1 MFGVNEV
8 VRFGSLAALFAFAFL
23 LFLAYRQQK
32 EALGR
37 LRDVKLRLDRLSTL
51 VEALGEEKK
60 VIAGQVDRKVERHS
74 LAAILEQTSDA
85 LFAAMPKEELVVA
98 RPARRRG

>member
-23 LFLAYRQQK
+23 LYLAYRQQK
-32 EALGR
+32 EALSH
-37 LRDVKLRLDRLSTL
+37 LRDVKARLDRLSTL

-60 VIAGQVDRKVERHS
+60 VIAGQIDKKVERHS
-74 LAAILEQTSDA
+74 LAAILEQTADA
-85 LFAAMPKEELVVA
+85 LYAALPRQEMAIA
-98 RPARRRG
+98 RPVARRR